1 MPDTPITASMKD
13 FASNP
18 RLTRSLAG
26 VVVAALAT
34 AVAARLTVP
43 VPGTDVPQ
51 SAQTLAVVV
60 AGALLG
66 WRGGIAAMLLYLA
79 AGAVGLPVFADGAA
93 GWSHLTGPTAG
104 YLLGFVVAAGGVGWG
119 VRRTWGGG
127 ALAGSLIMLVGHA
140 VILGMGW
147 TRLAVDLGA
156 SSAFAA
162 GVRPFVWGGVVKSAL
177 GAVLVAAWRWGRAR
191 GRAGPGPVGVV
202 VVGLT
207 AAACGGDGGA
217 AAGTTVRDSA
227 GVALVDNPVDGSWRG
242 SGWRVEEALVL
253 GSEDGRPETEFGYV
267 VDVAADADTLY
278 VLDQY
283 AQEVRVFAPG
293 GALIRTLGGAGDG
306 PGELSRFAS
315 SLLLRGD
322 TVAVVD
328 WGRGRV
334 HRFAKRGDFLG
345 DALLPGAG
353 ARSWWRVGADGQVYA
368 RSLTRVT
375 RDDGRWSGEDRLMRI
390 GGGLAVADTVFT
402 FRYDETDIGA
412 RGAPRLPLVVNAPTW
427 EVLPD
432 GRLVWTTLDDAGLRI
447 HGPDGRLTRL
457 VRSERWIAS
466 APGPSDADGLLDRMR
481 EKMVML
487 GGSADAVDQL
497 PVDLPERLPVLTSV
511 RAGPDATIW
520 VQRGGPVAHVH
531 PMALNTPDPP
541 TGWGGAVWDVLDAEG
556 RFLGP
561 VTLDPGTRVARILD
575 DRVVGVRR
583 DALDRDEVVVWR
595 LLR

>member
-1 MPDTPITASMKD
+1 MNDPG
-13 FASNP
+13 SNS
-18 RLTRSLAG
+18 RLARSLVG
-26 VVVAALAT
+26 IVVAALAT
-34 AVAARLTVP
+34 ALAARLTVP

-66 WRGGIAAMLLYLA
+66 WRGGIAAMLAYLA

-119 VRRTWGGG
+119 VGRTWGRSVT
-127 ALAGSLIMLVGHA
+127 AGSLVMLVGHG
-140 VILGMGW
+140 VILGLGW
-147 TRLAVDLGA
+147 VRLAADMGA
-156 SSAFAA
+156 AGAFAA
-162 GVRPFVWGGVVKSAL
+162 GVRPFLWGGVVKSVL
-177 GAVLVAAWRWGRAR
+177 GAVVVVAWRWVRAR
-191 GRAGPGPVGVV
+191 RGSHGMVGVV
-202 VVGLT
+202 VVGV
-207 AAACGGDGGA
+207 AAGACAGDGVPASGP
-217 AAGTTVRDSA
+217 TLRDSA
-227 GVALVDNPVDGSWRG
+227 GVALVDNPAVGSWG
-242 SGWRVEEALVL
+242 EGGWQVQEALVL
-253 GSEDGRPETEFGYV
+253 RGEDGRPETEFGYV
-267 VDVAADADTLY
+267 VDVAADGDTLY

-283 AQEVRVFAPG
+283 AQEVRVFGPG
-293 GALIRTLGGAGDG
+293 GGLVRTLGGPGDG

-315 SLLLRGD
+315 SLLLLGD

-334 HRFAKRGDFLG
+334 HRFARDGRFLD

-353 ARSWWRVGADGQVYA
+353 ARSWWRVAGDGRVYA

-375 RDDGRWSGEDRLMRI
+375 RDDGRWGGEDRLMRI
-390 GGGLAVADTVFT
+390 GGGMAVADTVFT

-412 RGAPRLPLVVNAPTW
+412 RGALRVPLVVNAPTW

-432 GRLVWTTLDDAGLRI
+432 GRLVWTTLDDAQLRI

-457 VRSERWIAS
+457 VRSERWIPS
-466 APGPSDADGLLDRMR
+466 APGPSDTDGLLARMR

-487 GGSADAVDQL
+487 GGSADAVDHL
-497 PVDLPERLPVLTSV
+497 PVDLPERLPALTSV

-520 VQRGGPVAHVH
+520 VQRGAGVADVH

-541 TGWGGAVWDVLDAEG
+541 TGWGGAAWDVLDADG
-556 RFLGP
+556 RLLGT
-561 VTLDPGTRVARILD
+561 VTLDPGARVARILD